1 MAVACA
7 CMTPTLR
14 GAVARPYRPAVSLLR
29 EADATADAGHI
40 RPVRY
45 GASLTDQ
52 NKVIVCDPCNH
63 DKGHLTLTDWAR
75 KLRRLTTLAVEALL
89 DGEAEGLTRKAIE
102 LANAGDIAALR
113 MCLDRIAPA
122 RKDRLVQ
129 VAIPAL
135 NSAADAV
142 RASAAIM
149 AALSA
154 GELTPSEAAELGK
167 LVSSY
172 VTALS
177 ASNLEKRLAQ
187 LEAAAAA

>member
-1 MAVACA
+1 
-7 CMTPTLR
+7 
-14 GAVARPYRPAVSLLR
+14 
-29 EADATADAGHI
+29 
-40 RPVRY
+40 
-45 GASLTDQ
+45 
-52 NKVIVCDPCNH
+52 
-63 DKGHLTLTDWAR
+63 
-75 KLRRLTTLAVEALL
+75 
-89 DGEAEGLTRKAIE
+89 
-102 LANAGDIAALR
+102 

-177 ASNLEKRLAQ
+177 ASDFEKRLAQ